1 MRVPARSSSGDDM
14 STVAWVGVG
23 IAAYFALV
31 ALILVMI
38 VRANTLLMAELIT
51 SRREPLGLS
60 FNSSRMRS
68 KTTTVSLIE

>member
-1 MRVPARSSSGDDM
+1 M

-38 VRANTLLMAELIT
+38 VRAK
-51 SRREPLGLS
+51 R
-60 FNSSRMRS
+60 
-68 KTTTVSLIE
+68 